1 MKAGRGGVVWGAGV
15 LGTDE
20 RAKGVEESGDE
31 IRKQEKLVLCW
42 WDVQRARDK
51 PTGNQ
56 SSLFDCS

>member
-1 MKAGRGGVVWGAGV
+1 MKAGRGGVDVEEGV

-20 RAKGVEESGDE
+20 RAEGVEESVDE
-31 IRKQEKLVLCW
+31 IRQENLVLYW
-42 WDVQRARDK
+42 WDVQRTQDK